1 MKEIKNQN
9 DNHIEM
15 IDISLIKISNP
26 RQRNKFIHK
35 EIQDNIDISGLRKPI
50 IVRRIKDKKY
60 KYSLICGQ
68 GRMEAIYN
76 LNNTHVPAIIKDV
89 NEEDGYIMS
98 LSENV
103 ARRKPRATELYER
116 IRDMKNNGICDNEIA
131 SIIGYSSSWVRSVI
145 LLLEKGEQ
153 KLLSAVERGQ
163 IPLSLAVRFARSD
176 DKHNQNLLIDAY
188 NNGLITNKNVS
199 TIKKILEIRSSGNK
213 GSASHD
219 YLYHQNSQK
228 ISTEELRSIYQKNVE
243 EHRLLQTKSE
253 YVMENLILA
262 KQILSELLLEP
273 SFNEILTTENLTS
286 IPSIII
292 DTAQPHKD

>member
-1 MKEIKNQN
+1 MTDENLPN
-9 DNHIEM
+9 NNHIEM

-26 RQRNKFIHK
+26 RQRNKAIHQ
-35 EIQDNIDISGLRKPI
+35 EIQDNINLSGLRKPI
-50 IVRRIKDKKY
+50 IVRKIKDKKY

-76 LNNTHVPAIIKDV
+76 LNSTHVPAIIKDV

-116 IRDMKNNGICDNEIA
+116 IRDMKNNGICDNDIA
-131 SIIGYSSSWVRSVI
+131 STIGYSSSWVRSVI

-153 KLLSAVERGQ
+153 KLLTAVERGQ
-163 IPLSLAVRFARSD
+163 IPISLAVKFARSD

-188 NNGLITNKNVS
+188 NSGSITNKN
-199 TIKKILEIRSSGNK
+199 IAAINKILEIRSQGNK
-213 GSASHD
+213 GSTSHD
-219 YLYHQNSQK
+219 YLYHKNSQK
-228 ISTEELRSIYQKNVE
+228 ISTQELLSIYQKNVE
-243 EHRLLQTKSE
+243 EHRLLQAKSE

-262 KQILSELLLEP
+262 KQILSELILEP
-273 SFNEILTTENLTS
+273 SFNEILSKEELTS

-292 DTAQPHKD
+292 DTAQPYKD